1 MIVTDAASDAP
12 PAARRV
18 ISQRREFAI
27 IVVLSLL
34 AVSMIAVASATN
46 SYVPLFV
53 AWVPYLAI
61 PLLVSRLDR
70 ARAAASPPPPI
81 GRPVRTETDET
92 DGSSE
97 VAATDEPDA
106 TGDPNGSDFDGRED
120 R

>member
-1 MIVTDAASDAP
+1 
-12 PAARRV
+12 V

-70 ARAAASPPPPI
+70 ARAAASPPRPI
-81 GRPVRTETDET
+81 GGPVRMRTDEP

-97 VAATDEPDA
+97 IAARDEADP
-106 TGDPNGSDFDGRED
+106 TGDADGSDGRED